1 MPSIIKVDQI
11 QSDTGAVNVSSNL
24 QFSSGFT
31 MLSPTIATPTFTGQ
45 ATIPT
50 INLTGGQIVFPATQ
64 NTSSNANTL
73 DDYEEG
79 TFSISYSGGGSSPTI
94 VSQSNSYVKVGK
106 MVTVSISAQIN
117 LGSTSTTLGTLSGF
131 PFAFATNY
139 ATAISRE
146 WYSTGKSTQIIGQ
159 IGGTDAGL
167 SFYDNTTSLTGVT
180 FLGIGVTFSYVTTS

>member
-11 QSDTGAVNVSSNL
+11 QSDLGTVNVSSNL

-31 MLSPTIATPTFTGQ
+31 MRSPTFTGQ

-79 TFSISYSGGGSSPTI
+79 TFSLSYSGGGSSPTI
-94 VSQSNSYVKVGK
+94 VSQNNSYVKVGK
-106 MVTVSISAQIN
+106 MVTVSISVQIN

-159 IGGTDAGL
+159 IGGTDASL
-167 SFYDNTTSLTGVT
+167 NFYDNTTSLSGITII
-180 FLGIGVTFSYVTTS
+180 GIGVTFSYVTTS